1 MKFSILTLFPEFF
14 EILEDYSIISRAI
27 KEKQID
33 LKTINI
39 RDFSENKHHKVD
51 DYPSGGGPGMLMQVP
66 PIKKAIDSVKTF
78 NSKVIYLSAQGSVL
92 NQKKLVELSKE
103 EHLIL
108 LNGHYEGIDNRVI
121 ENYVDEEISL
131 GDYVLTG
138 GEMASMVLVDGITRL
153 LPGVLS
159 SSESYSDES
168 HYRGILEYPQY
179 TRPQNFEG
187 FEVPEVLLSGN
198 HKLIEDYRRR
208 EALKNTLL
216 KRPDLLKEE
225 ILTSEELDILN
236 DLKKDI

>member
-1 MKFSILTLFPEFF
+1 MF
-14 EILEDYSIISRAI
+14 
-27 KEKQID
+27 
-33 LKTINI
+33 
-39 RDFSENKHHKVD
+39 
-51 DYPSGGGPGMLMQVP
+51 
-66 PIKKAIDSVKTF
+66 
-78 NSKVIYLSAQGSVL
+78 
-92 NQKKLVELSKE
+92 
-103 EHLIL
+103 
-108 LNGHYEGIDNRVI
+108 
-121 ENYVDEEISL
+121 
-131 GDYVLTG
+131 LTG
-138 GEMASMVLVDGITRL
+138 GEMASMVLIDGITRL